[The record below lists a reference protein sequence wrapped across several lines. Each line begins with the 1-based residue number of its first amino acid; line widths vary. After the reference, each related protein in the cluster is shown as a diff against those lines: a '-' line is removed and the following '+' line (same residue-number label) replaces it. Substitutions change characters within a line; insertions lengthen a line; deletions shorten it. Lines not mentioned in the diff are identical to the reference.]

1 MSVIYRAPLFAPP
14 SLPPSSSWVSV
25 ASLSSPPP
33 PPGVGRQRRE
43 LLKIFSPPRKRYRD
57 AKIVPAKGKGTA
69 VAPSAKFAV
78 VRREWG
84 RAGRRRRR
92 SKEGEE
98 EALLFTSAGKN
109 IHVWLKLAT
118 GLVHLLSFASLLGL
132 CVENHLSHH
141 SSDSTKV
148 GISVGFNQLEEV
160 HLQR

>member
-1 MSVIYRAPLFAPP
+1 MSVIYRAPLLCSA
-14 SLPPSSSWVSV
+14 LPPSSSWVSV

-84 RAGRRRRR
+84 RAGRRRR

-118 GLVHLLSFASLLGL
+118 GLVHLLSFASLRGL
-132 CVENHLSHH
+132 CV
-141 SSDSTKV
+141 K
-148 GISVGFNQLEEV
+148 NQL
-160 HLQR
+160 